1 MGPLAVGDVA
11 LVSFPFSDLSGSK
24 LRPALALAEAGRGDW
39 LLCQITSNPYADPM
53 AIALGEAQFSSGSLR
68 RTSYVRPGKLFTAHQ
83 NIVARVVGRLK
94 PEPHKQ
100 VVRSIQNLLEQAP
113 PP

>member
-1 MGPLAVGDVA
+1 
-11 LVSFPFSDLSGSK
+11 
-24 LRPALALAEAGRGDW
+24 
-39 LLCQITSNPYADPM
+39 M